1 MKIFLFTVLFL
12 VSSITF
18 AGCPS
23 EATIDVQSST
33 YSGRYNIE
41 LRSGQRPGSSVV
53 GTQSLNGNGS
63 AVFRSV
69 CPGKYFFAFGTPDSD
84 QVSVTQYFNVTNDGY
99 SYSNPVITV
108 TYTRSSSN
116 GKQIGSS
123 KRSNL

>member
-1 MKIFLFTVLFL
+1 MKLFLFTVLFL
-12 VSSITF
+12 ITQVAF

-41 LRSGQRPGSSVV
+41 LRSGNRPGSILV
-53 GTQSLNGNGS
+53 GTKSLNGNGFV
-63 AVFRSV
+63 VFRSV

-84 QVSVTQYFNVTNDGY
+84 QVSVTQYFNVINDGY

-108 TYTRSSSN
+108 FYTRSTSN
-116 GKQIGSS
+116 GSKVGTS
-123 KRSNL
+123 KRNNL

>member
-1 MKIFLFTVLFL
+1 MQIFLFTVLFL
-12 VSSITF
+12 ISNLTF

-41 LRSGQRPGSSVV
+41 LRSGQRPGSKVV

-63 AVFRSV
+63 AVFSSV

-99 SYSNPVITV
+99 SFSNPVITV
-108 TYTRSSSN
+108 VYTRSTSKGN
-116 GKQIGSS
+116 KVGSS